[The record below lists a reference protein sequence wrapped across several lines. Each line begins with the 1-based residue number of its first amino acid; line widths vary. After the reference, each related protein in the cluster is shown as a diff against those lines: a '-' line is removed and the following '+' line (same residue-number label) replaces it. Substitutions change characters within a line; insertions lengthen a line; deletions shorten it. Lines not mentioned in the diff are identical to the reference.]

1 MTDPSS
7 VQTAGRRLLITCRM
21 PVRWGDMDAYGHV
34 NNTVY
39 FRYLEQTRVE
49 WLEQM
54 GSAVSPDN
62 AEAPV
67 IINAACTFMLPVN
80 YPATVIVRMYGG
92 EPGRSSL
99 MTWYELLVEGDE
111 RIYAEG
117 SSKVVWMNPQ
127 TGKSVPLP
135 EAVRAAVS

>member
-1 MTDPSS
+1 MAEHSS
-7 VQTAGRRLLITCRM
+7 VQAACRRLLITSRM

-39 FRYLEQTRVE
+39 FRYMEQTRVE

-67 IINAACTFMLPVN
+67 IINAACTFLLPVN
-80 YPATVIVRMYGG
+80 YPATLIVRMYGG

-99 MTWYELLVEGDE
+99 MTWYELLVEGDA
-111 RIYAEG
+111 RLYAEG

>member
-7 VQTAGRRLLITCRM
+7 VQTAGRRLLITSRM

-111 RIYAEG
+111 RIYAGG

>member
-1 MTDPSS
+1 MTEHSA
-7 VQTAGRRLLITCRM
+7 VQMAGRRLLITSRM

-34 NNTVY
+34 NNTIY
-39 FRYLEQTRVE
+39 FRYMEQTRVE
-49 WLEQM
+49 WLEQT

-67 IINAACTFMLPVN
+67 IINAACTFLIPIN